1 MSAQVLP
8 IAHSILDSPSLR
20 DRIVDAYDLPQP
32 VQCELLTRGMN
43 DVYLIRTGGPQY
55 ASRVWRTGFR
65 SEADVDYETQFL
77 TFLDAAGV
85 PVPAPIPTKDG
96 PLYIPLDAP
105 EGRRHLSLFR
115 WAAGAPFAENPN
127 PAMAKRL
134 GAMFGRLHLTAKDF
148 APKKIR
154 KIDSGRQLR
163 LGLPALQRMVAHRD
177 GDGTWY
183 AKAVD
188 AIASALEALPEAVA
202 PQGPSHG
209 DFHIYNAFIDN
220 DDIVLLDFDNCGVD
234 HWAAELNSFIWAN
247 HYIGNIDEAN
257 NEAFVTGYE
266 SERPL
271 TEGERELM
279 PLFYAAKELRF
290 LIGFAA
296 NVNAVGHTPLL
307 NPDLDW
313 FGDRTRRH
321 IGALGIL

>member
-8 IAHSILDSPSLR
+8 ISHSILDSPSLR
-20 DRIVDAYDLPQP
+20 ERIVEAYDLPHP

-43 DVYLIRTGGPQY
+43 DVYLIRCDGTTY

-77 TFLDAAGV
+77 KFLDEAGV
-85 PVPAPIPTKDG
+85 PVPAPIPTRDG
-96 PLYIPLDAP
+96 TLYIPLDAP

-115 WAAGAPFAENPN
+115 WADGAPFADNPN
-127 PAMAKRL
+127 PEMAKRL
-134 GAMFGRLHLTAKDF
+134 GVMFGRLHLIAKDF
-148 APKKIR
+148 APTR
-154 KIDSGRQLR
+154 VRSIDSGRQMR
-163 LGLPALQRMVAHRD
+163 LGLPSLQRMVAHRD
-177 GDGTWY
+177 GDGPWY
-183 AKAVD
+183 ALAVD
-188 AIASALEALPEAVA
+188 AIATALEALPETVA

-209 DFHIYNAFIDN
+209 DFHIYNAFVEN

-247 HYIGNIDEAN
+247 HYIGGVDEAI

-271 TEGERELM
+271 TAGERELT

-290 LIGFAA
+290 LIGFAE